1 MVNDGSLSLDASRK
15 QEELSQSD
23 YNYNCMEPSQDY
35 TSGALLIG
43 DKN

>member
-1 MVNDGSLSLDASRK
+1 MSLDVSRK
-15 QEELSQSD
+15 REEMSLSD
-23 YNYNCMEPSQDY
+23 YNGMEPSQDY